1 MDSRLTGPVTA
12 AAGLYQRL
20 SYADIAAK
28 GPKQTPEQAAA
39 PQLPEIENTESIA
52 STTSLPDVDSP
63 DIQTI
68 ASEDAESV
76 INALDKDESEQI
88 ARDASKQKAKASGSA
103 KNAKEKA
110 KKAAGKAK
118 DKASAK
124 AHEAEES
131 AKRADRWLT
140 SQFSTFEED
149 HPRAAQAVVVSN
161 LLAVVGLGAF
171 LGYRAWGL
179 HEQGR
184 LGWKSTAAGLAV
196 LGAVGLAE
204 GTFASYFYKGKKKE

>member
-1 MDSRLTGPVTA
+1 MAYLLV
-12 AAGLYQRL
+12 L
-20 SYADIAAK
+20 SYADVASK

-39 PQLPEIENTESIA
+39 PQLPEVENTESVA

-68 ASEDAESV
+68 ASEDAESMV
-76 INALDKDESEQI
+76 NHMDNTANAAQNDSEQLM
-88 ARDASKQKAKASGSA
+88 RDLDKQKAKAAASA

-110 KKAAGKAK
+110 KKAAGKVK
-118 DKASAK
+118 DKATAK

-140 SQFSTFEED
+140 NQFSEFEEE
-149 HPRAAQAVVVSN
+149 HPRAAQAVAVTN
-161 LLAVVGLGAF
+161 ILAVVGLGAF
-171 LGYRAWGL
+171 LGFRAWGL

-184 LGWKSTAAGLAV
+184 LDWKTAATGVAV
-196 LGAVGLAE
+196 LGAVGIVE
-204 GTFASYFYKGKKKE
+204 STFASYFIKGKKKE

>member
-1 MDSRLTGPVTA
+1 MADVQPPLSVA
-12 AAGLYQRL
+12 FYSVV
-20 SYADIAAK
+20 SYADIASK

-39 PQLPEIENTESIA
+39 PQLPEIENTESVA

-68 ASEDAESV
+68 ASEDAESIV
-76 INALDKDESEQI
+76 NALDKDEPEQT
-88 ARDASKQKAKASGSA
+88 ARDAGKQKAKASSSA
-103 KNAKEKA
+103 KSSKEKA
-110 KKAAGKAK
+110 KKAASKAK
-118 DKASAK
+118 DKASTK

-131 AKRADRWLT
+131 AMRADRWLT
-140 SQFSTFEED
+140 SQFSSFEED
-149 HPRAAQAVVVSN
+149 HPRAAQAVAVSN

-184 LGWKSTAAGLAV
+184 LSWKSTAAGLAV
-196 LGAVGLAE
+196 LGAVGLVE

>member
-1 MDSRLTGPVTA
+1 MSAEAEREDP
-12 AAGLYQRL
+12 
-20 SYADIAAK
+20 
-28 GPKQTPEQAAA
+28 PEWAAA
-39 PQLPEIENTESIA
+39 PQLPEVENTESVA
-52 STTSLPDVDSP
+52 STTTLPDVDSP

-76 INALDKDESEQI
+76 VNATDSAASAAQNDSEQLM
-88 ARDASKQKAKASGSA
+88 RDLDKQKAKAASSA
-103 KNAKEKA
+103 KNAKEKT

-131 AKRADRWLT
+131 AKKADRWLT
-140 SQFSTFEED
+140 SQFSTFEEE
-149 HPRAAQAVVVSN
+149 HPRAAQAVAVSN

-171 LGYRAWGL
+171 LGFRAWGL

-184 LGWKSTAAGLAV
+184 LDWKIATTGLAV
-196 LGAVGLAE
+196 LGAVGLVE
-204 GTFASYFYKGKKKE
+204 GTFANYFYKGKKKE